1 VTDGLIGQKDC
12 VDRQH
17 ASDLTGELARQLSTL
32 VRRDVEVAAA
42 ERLPTLR
49 RALLDAVTAALVVLS
64 ALFAVA
70 AFAVAGGL
78 GAAIA
83 IRAWAAALVVGG
95 LFALLAT
102 LAAVVLV
109 RPRAQPR
116 EREELFG
123 LLQMLSRKHH
133 LEELQ
138 TSRLDA
144 RAEAE
149 DEVRQTSAALVR
161 ALLDEAAEH
170 QLRALPEVA
179 KREIGKAEADATD
192 LLAET
197 LALLTAPARA
207 GLSALGRLVE
217 APPPVVRGRAN
228 QPMARSDPRG

>member
-1 VTDGLIGQKDC
+1 
-12 VDRQH
+12 
-17 ASDLTGELARQLSTL
+17 
-32 VRRDVEVAAA
+32 VAA
-42 ERLPTLR
+42 
-49 RALLDAVTAALVVLS
+49 
-64 ALFAVA
+64 
-70 AFAVAGGL
+70 GL
-78 GAAIA
+78 GVAKAV
-83 IRAWAAALVVGG
+83 RPWAAALVVGG
-95 LFALLAT
+95 LFALLAA

-138 TSRLDA
+138 TSRKDA

-149 DEVRQTSAALVR
+149 DEARQTSAALVK

-170 QLRALPEVA
+170 QLRGLPEAA
-179 KREIGKAEADATD
+179 KREIDKAEADATD
-192 LLAET
+192 VVAGT

-217 APPPVVRGRAN
+217 APPTQLRGK
-228 QPMARSDPRG
+228 QPKAHSKPRT